1 MNPFTIKNQR
11 CHLRTNE
18 RWRFAL
24 RAAATAKAGLCLPV
38 QTVRRSAD
46 TSTGVILM
54 SRQRD
59 FTQQLVCGHA
69 ANLVNRLSVDRDCAQ
84 FVIAYSFNSAKIKTR
99 KWVRRSAAG
108 SMFDQILLQK
118 NILSFKGGLWS
129 THLDVFAQ
137 QTLLYVTLFLVF
149 VKLWPSHLDLWC
161 VS

>member
-1 MNPFTIKNQR
+1 MPQ
-11 CHLRTNE
+11 

-24 RAAATAKAGLCLPV
+24 TAAATAKAGLCLPV
-38 QTVRRSAD
+38 QTARRRAD
-46 TSTGVILM
+46 TSAGVILM

-84 FVIAYSFNSAKIKTR
+84 FVIAYSFISAKIKTR

-118 NILSFKGGLWS
+118 SILSLKGRWRS
-129 THLDVFAQ
+129 THLISAQ
-137 QTLLYVTLFLVF
+137 QRLLYVVVFLVF
-149 VKLWPSHLDLWC
+149 VKLWSLHLDLWC